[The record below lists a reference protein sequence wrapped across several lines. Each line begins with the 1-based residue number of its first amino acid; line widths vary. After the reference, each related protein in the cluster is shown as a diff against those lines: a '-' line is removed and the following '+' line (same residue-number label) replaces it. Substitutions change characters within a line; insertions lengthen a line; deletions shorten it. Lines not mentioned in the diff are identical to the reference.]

1 MLMERKVVTW
11 HWWGECGSDSVAGP
25 SKPRLVAR
33 STSPKSPWKYH
44 RVPSIPTTG
53 VSQNLKPLFSC
64 ILWRLHE
71 FENNP
76 LMPETYIL
84 LSNDYDTRALAQ
96 KLNIPLK
103 TIAETRQLIKQRKCY
118 DDHRATTGEL
128 EKEFGLNAHAKAVDA
143 PESINKHTEGCSDSQ
158 DVFDFGV
165 EALLEQDEDIEELKK
180 TISKEKVLKEPVDK
194 PIHEIDVAAKTAD
207 PDAESVT
214 PLLPSTYPFDAQT
227 LENAVGIASN
237 GSEAESTTLSDG
249 DGKTEM
255 HPIIESQTLF
265 VEREHNYDQGL
276 SRPSEI
282 PHSPPLEK
290 KDVEIDTHV
299 DSDDDEEVVV
309 FKPRSRR
316 TSGLPKLPGEGS
328 RPATADGPHRT
339 IEVDQSKRLS
349 ATLGTTQLKP
359 QSPIFVPKNKLGN
372 GHNLSLLR
380 DGSLGTSIEFAAAEV
395 QAQAPPKQAIQPVRR
410 GPNLHTR
417 RSEGMVQRQSRD
429 IIERQREVIQRQA
442 QVPTRP
448 PPRQIQMQPTS
459 SPTVI
464 DPDAFD
470 RSYVVQPPTGT
481 PTNGT
486 NGTNGNHRAQGPRG
500 SPRRTARTPEPDVEY
515 VLKSGSPR
523 AATRGRGKLWVP

>member
-1 MLMERKVVTW
+1 MI
-11 HWWGECGSDSVAGP
+11 CGSDSVAGP

-44 RVPSIPTTG
+44 KVPIIPTTG
-53 VSQNLKPLFSC
+53 VPQTLKPLFSC

-103 TIAETRQLIKQRKCY
+103 TVAETRQLIKQRDGY
-118 DDHRATTGEL
+118 NDHRAATGEL
-128 EKEFGLNAHAKAVDA
+128 EKEFGLNAHSKAFDTLG
-143 PESINKHTEGCSDSQ
+143 SIDKHTEEGFSEPQ
-158 DVFDFGV
+158 DGFDLGV
-165 EALLEQDEDIEELKK
+165 EVLLEQDEDIEELKK
-180 TISKEKVLKEPVDK
+180 TISKEKVSKGPFEK
-194 PIHEIDVAAKTAD
+194 SIYEIDVAAKNVD
-207 PDAESVT
+207 PDADLAT
-214 PLLPSTYPFDAQT
+214 PLLPSTDSSDAQS
-227 LENAVGIASN
+227 LKNVVDIVSN
-237 GSEAESTTLSDG
+237 GSEAESITLSDG
-249 DGKTEM
+249 DRKIKS
-255 HPIIESQTLF
+255 HLIIESQTLP
-265 VEREHNYDQGL
+265 VEDEHKYGQGL
-276 SRPSEI
+276 SQSSEI
-282 PHSPPLEK
+282 PCSLPLGKRDIE
-290 KDVEIDTHV
+290 VDTKAE
-299 DSDDDEEVVV
+299 SDDDEEVVV

-316 TSGLPKLPGEGS
+316 TSGLPKLSGEAS
-328 RPATADGPHRT
+328 RPATADGPNRVV
-339 IEVDQSKRLS
+339 EVDQSKRLS
-349 ATLGTTQLKP
+349 TPLGATQLKA
-359 QSPIFVPKNKLGN
+359 QSPIFVPKNKLGSGN
-372 GHNLSLLR
+372 NLSQLR
-380 DGSLGTSIEFAAAEV
+380 DESMSTSIESAAAEV
-395 QAQAPPKQAIQPVRR
+395 QAQAPPKPVIQPVRR

-459 SPTVI
+459 SPAVI

-470 RSYVVQPPTGT
+470 RSYVVQPLTST

-486 NGTNGNHRAQGPRG
+486 NGTNGNHRAQGRRG
-500 SPRRTARTPEPDVEY
+500 SPRRTPRTPEPDVEY

-523 AATRGRGKLWVP
+523 AATRGRGKLWIP